1 MIFLQGQ
8 TKGRPFSGGGILN
21 SPTTRGHF
29 SDVQETELPRTPVNS
44 HGLPSR
50 SLHCPVGHAV
60 PRDPPVWSTVMAWVT
75 LGLGVLRLAVAKGKL
90 NLGVPQSFICLEHW
104 NAPTNR
110 SYQKD
115 HVCAQITGCRKPGP
129 WDSLS
134 HSSQALQAARAE
146 ASPGCPAA
154 CALQHWAEPPSTQLW
169 PGSRAC
175 CLWAPWGRSC
185 RVGTSTPAGLPP
197 GETSWGASALPPVLV
212 MPPTLCRGTSICPS
226 AAYVYSWESGRET
239 RFLQQHDLPRSSPWS
254 ASGEQLAMKSR
265 QTVVSGSGAW
275 GEGLGDRQVHLLLTQ
290 SKLFPRFPD
299 ELWDTWVCKLN
310 HIWRCGSQLGDV
322 NWDDI
327 AAIPLGSPALMPV
340 SLTA

>member
-129 WDSLS
+129 WGSLS
-134 HSSQALQAARAE
+134 HSSQALQAAKAE

-197 GETSWGASALPPVLV
+197 GETSWGASALPPSAGDATHTVQRNLNLPFCSLCLFLREWQGDTLPTTAWPPQIQPLV
-212 MPPTLCRGTSICPS
+212 SFRWTTGHEIQTDGSVWVWCLGWGFRRQAGAPAPNPEQTL
-226 AAYVYSWESGRET
+226 
-239 RFLQQHDLPRSSPWS
+239 SSF
-254 ASGEQLAMKSR
+254 SR
-265 QTVVSGSGAW
+265 WT
-275 GEGLGDRQVHLLLTQ
+275 LGHL
-290 SKLFPRFPD
+290 
-299 ELWDTWVCKLN
+299 
-310 HIWRCGSQLGDV
+310 
-322 NWDDI
+322 
-327 AAIPLGSPALMPV
+327 
-340 SLTA
+340 SL